1 MLDSL
6 ASADSAI
13 NTGNT
18 AILANTAIAIN
29 TGGPAILASPGSV
42 INPSASSAS
51 IVGAFPQPGAG
62 LQMTGGPR
70 TVSVPGRPNWQ
81 ECWETG
87 RNAGKLAAKGRFK
100 GMVHY
105 FIMHVLKLAIL
116 LSPLK

>member
-1 MLDSL
+1 MVNDGKEPLLSMLDSL
-6 ASADSAI
+6 ASAI

-51 IVGAFPQPGAG
+51 IVGAFPPPGAG

-70 TVSVPGRPNWQ
+70 TVAAPGRRNWQ

-87 RNAGKLAAKGRFK
+87 SRGAT
-100 GMVHY
+100 
-105 FIMHVLKLAIL
+105 
-116 LSPLK
+116 